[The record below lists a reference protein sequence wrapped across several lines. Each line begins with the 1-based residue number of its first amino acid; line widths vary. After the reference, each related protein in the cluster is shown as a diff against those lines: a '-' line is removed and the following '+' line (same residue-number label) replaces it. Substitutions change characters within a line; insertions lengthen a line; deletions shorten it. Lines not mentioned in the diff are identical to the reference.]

1 MRFAAIE
8 DGETEDL
15 KKKLENTQAE
25 LAEYKKKDSDS
36 SASGDMDI
44 ESSEDEGETLKL
56 DELISL
62 RDTIAKRD
70 PKSSAVSDYDRR
82 ISAAREKKTT
92 EGPIR
97 YAVMSAETK
106 LEKKRKRL
114 KEAEEK
120 EKETSEALV
129 VIKADTTAARQEVA
143 DAENELDDRR
153 QRVIK
158 VDVRESAMKELAD
171 KLPEG
176 HEISPNLAERL
187 G

>member
-62 RDTIAKRD
+62 RDTIAKRA
-70 PKSSAVSDYDRR
+70 PKKAVPSMTTTSGYQRR
-82 ISAAREKKTT
+82 AR
-92 EGPIR
+92 R
-97 YAVMSAETK
+97 
-106 LEKKRKRL
+106 RRL
-114 KEAEEK
+114 KGR
-120 EKETSEALV
+120 SGM
-129 VIKADTTAARQEVA
+129 Q
-143 DAENELDDRR
+143 
-153 QRVIK
+153 
-158 VDVRESAMKELAD
+158 S
-171 KLPEG
+171 
-176 HEISPNLAERL
+176 
-187 G
+187 